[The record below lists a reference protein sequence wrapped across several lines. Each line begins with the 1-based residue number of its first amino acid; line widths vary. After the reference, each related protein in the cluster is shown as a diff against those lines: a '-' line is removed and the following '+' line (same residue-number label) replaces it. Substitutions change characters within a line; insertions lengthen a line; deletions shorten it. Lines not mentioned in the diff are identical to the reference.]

1 MGARQMVEC
10 GVNVGGS
17 FTCSH
22 VFQRSSSE
30 GEKLRAGV
38 RQIPCSPAKHCECQ
52 RGKHGMKKV
61 NICSCRHTNAA
72 GGQLHFLQTLP
83 CVCVSVRVS
92 THSSNCFTLTLPL
105 EIWFL
110 EEVCP
115 PFVSNMGMLV
125 GSMDLSSHVVGLPP
139 CTFPMELQ

>member
-1 MGARQMVEC
+1 MGARQMVER

-22 VFQRSSSE
+22 VFQRSSSG

-52 RGKHGMKKV
+52 RGKHGLKKV
-61 NICSCRHTNAA
+61 NICSYRHTNAA

-83 CVCVSVRVS
+83 CVCECESEYPQLKLFHTDSTSGDLILRRGLTSV
-92 THSSNCFTLTLPL
+92 CQ
-105 EIWFL
+105 EYGYACW
-110 EEVCP
+110 
-115 PFVSNMGMLV
+115 
-125 GSMDLSSHVVGLPP
+125 
-139 CTFPMELQ
+139 